1 MSEVD
6 PRLVTALRAQLA
18 RRSSASRV
26 GSKVGAGTR
35 ESIGG
40 EIAVG
45 HLTSGTLLE
54 PAPGQNVV
62 AKGKG
67 LGDVRVSIA

>member
-1 MSEVD
+1 
-6 PRLVTALRAQLA
+6 
-18 RRSSASRV
+18 
-26 GSKVGAGTR
+26 VGAGTR

-45 HLTSGTLLE
+45 LTSGTLLE
-54 PAPGQNVV
+54 PAPRQNVV